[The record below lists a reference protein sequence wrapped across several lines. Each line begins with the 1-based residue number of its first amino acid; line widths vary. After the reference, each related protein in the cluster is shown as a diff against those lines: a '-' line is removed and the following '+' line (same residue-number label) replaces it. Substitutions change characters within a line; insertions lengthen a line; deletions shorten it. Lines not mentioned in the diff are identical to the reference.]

1 MMKLSQL
8 GFIFSNEGSMSVQNT
23 FNHFDI
29 VLNVLGQRGLYHIL
43 YKSWHL
49 IAKSGR

>member
-8 GFIFSNEGSMSVQNT
+8 GFIFSNEGGMSVQNT

-29 VLNVLGQRGLYHIL
+29 VLDTLDQRGLYHIL
-43 YKSWHL
+43 YKSL
-49 IAKSGR
+49 